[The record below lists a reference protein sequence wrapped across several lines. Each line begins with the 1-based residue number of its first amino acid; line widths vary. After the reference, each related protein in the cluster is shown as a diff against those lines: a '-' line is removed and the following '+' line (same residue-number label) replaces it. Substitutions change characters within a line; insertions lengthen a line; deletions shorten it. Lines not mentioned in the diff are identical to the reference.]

1 MAFLGGCLGWPGKAG
16 SGWGLVAAAGL
27 SGSAALA
34 QPVLPAGA
42 LEQLQKVVGN
52 RIEAIS
58 ILGGDYAA
66 AGGVYAFRGGNL
78 ADLSISKLGGGGEV
92 ASPKPLG
99 IGSLQW
105 APLLQGNVGMVSAKN
120 QFQTG
125 YLAGNEMNYDTLALA
140 AGGGV
145 AIYFTEHLSLSPT
158 VSGMYGRVENTFT
171 PQNANGNLVKTVG
184 SGTLVDWT
192 LNTWSVVPSLEL
204 NYEWMWR
211 RTTFELSSRASFFH
225 TESFES
231 SSAIL
236 GVKGNSTTWENK
248 LDVDVPL
255 GLKVFGRE
263 LHTGGFFSRTELFGD
278 AATGL
283 NTGYVYTANG
293 RFVLDFLGK
302 LWKVKWLGLGA
313 SYFWGQ
319 DMNGWSTGLD
329 LRFKF

>member
-1 MAFLGGCLGWPGKAG
+1 MQSRNTTPFWGCLGWPGKAG

-211 RTTFELSSRASFFH
+211 RTTFQLSSRASATFLPI
-225 TESFES
+225 TMMA
-231 SSAIL
+231 SA
-236 GVKGNSTTWENK
+236 
-248 LDVDVPL
+248 
-255 GLKVFGRE
+255 
-263 LHTGGFFSRTELFGD
+263 
-278 AATGL
+278 
-283 NTGYVYTANG
+283 
-293 RFVLDFLGK
+293 
-302 LWKVKWLGLGA
+302 GA
-313 SYFWGQ
+313 SCAAAA
-319 DMNGWSTGLD
+319 SPPRVVTITC
-329 LRFKF
+329 